1 MHRSNE
7 IKLGNLKLGGDNPVR
22 IQSMTN
28 TKTSNIK
35 STIDQIID
43 LVNGGCEIVR
53 VTTQNIPDSKCIKE
67 IKDELEKRNLM
78 VPIVADV
85 HFNPKVAEIA
95 ALYADKVRINP
106 GNYYSSEVNET
117 NLEAISRNLLPLIN
131 ICKQHDTIIRI
142 GVNHG
147 SLSDRILQEYGDTP
161 LGMVE
166 SLMEFVEVFSIHDF
180 HNIVLSVKTSS
191 VPIMI
196 ESNLLLV
203 DRLKSKGVFY
213 PIHLG
218 VTEAGGDDEGR
229 IKSAL
234 GIGYLLSKGIGDTI
248 RVSLA
253 ESPIMELPIARY
265 LACNYGIS
273 KSNNF
278 IEKQCIEKIRIPVNE
293 INGPIIISNKTSKYS
308 DYTYESLK
316 SEKII
321 DSKIIDIVKLDYS
334 DLDYNTLMVRTSADL
349 SSILYN
355 KYIDGVS
362 LSNTLTNDDQNAKIL
377 QVILQA
383 MGKRI
388 FNSEYIACP
397 TCGRTNIELV
407 NLLRKVKHH
416 TDSLVGLKIAV
427 MGCIVNG
434 PGEMLGADYG
444 LVGSSKG
451 YLNLYKKGK
460 IVSKRIPQ
468 DEAVK
473 ALTDLIKLSGDW
485 ND

>member
-166 SLMEFVEVFSIHDF
+166 SLMEFVERH
-180 HNIVLSVKTSS
+180 
-191 VPIMI
+191 
-196 ESNLLLV
+196 E
-203 DRLKSKGVFY
+203 
-213 PIHLG
+213 
-218 VTEAGGDDEGR
+218 
-229 IKSAL
+229 
-234 GIGYLLSKGIGDTI
+234 
-248 RVSLA
+248 
-253 ESPIMELPIARY
+253 
-265 LACNYGIS
+265 
-273 KSNNF
+273 F
-278 IEKQCIEKIRIPVNE
+278 IPREVN
-293 INGPIIISNKTSKYS
+293 
-308 DYTYESLK
+308 
-316 SEKII
+316 
-321 DSKIIDIVKLDYS
+321 
-334 DLDYNTLMVRTSADL
+334 
-349 SSILYN
+349 
-355 KYIDGVS
+355 
-362 LSNTLTNDDQNAKIL
+362 
-377 QVILQA
+377 
-383 MGKRI
+383 
-388 FNSEYIACP
+388 
-397 TCGRTNIELV
+397 
-407 NLLRKVKHH
+407 H
-416 TDSLVGLKIAV
+416 
-427 MGCIVNG
+427 
-434 PGEMLGADYG
+434 
-444 LVGSSKG
+444 
-451 YLNLYKKGK
+451 
-460 IVSKRIPQ
+460 
-468 DEAVK
+468 
-473 ALTDLIKLSGDW
+473 
-485 ND
+485 

>member
-1 MHRSNE
+1 M
-7 IKLGNLKLGGDNPVR
+7 GGDYPVR

-28 TKTSNIK
+28 TKTSDIN
-35 STIDQIID
+35 STVDQIVE
-43 LVNGGCEIVR
+43 LVKSGCEIVR
-53 VTTQNIPDSKCIKE
+53 VTTQNISDAKCL
-67 IKDELEKRNLM
+67 KDIRHELEKLNIL

-85 HFNPKVAEIA
+85 HFNPKVAEVA

-106 GNYYSSEVNET
+106 GNYYSSKVNET
-117 NLEAISRNLLPLIN
+117 NLDGISRNLLPLIN
-131 ICKQHDTIIRI
+131 ICKKNNTIIRI

-147 SLSDRILQEYGDTP
+147 SLSDRVLQEYGDTP
-161 LGMVE
+161 LGMVQ
-166 SLMEFVEVFSIHDF
+166 SLMEFVEVCSIHDF

-203 DRLKSKGVFY
+203 DRLRAKGVFY
-213 PIHLG
+213 PLHLG

-253 ESPIMELPIARY
+253 ESPIMELPTARY
-265 LACNYGIS
+265 LASNYGIS
-273 KSNNF
+273 TGNNF
-278 IEKQCIEKIRIPVNE
+278 IEKQHIEKIAIPANE
-293 INGPIIISNKTSKYS
+293 INGPIIVSNKTSKHS
-308 DYTYESLK
+308 DYSYESLK
-316 SEKII
+316 SKKIPEL
-321 DSKIIDIVKLDYS
+321 KIMEIVKLEYNNM
-334 DLDYNTLMVRTSADL
+334 DYNTLMVRTSADL
-349 SSILYN
+349 SSMLYN
-355 KYIDGVS
+355 NNIDGVS
-362 LSNTLTNDDQNAKIL
+362 LSNTLTNDGQNSKIL

-397 TCGRTNIELV
+397 TCGRTNVDLV
-407 NLLRKVKHH
+407 KLLRKIKQH

-444 LVGSSKG
+444 IVGSSKG
-451 YLNLYKKGK
+451 HINLYKKGK
-460 IVSKRIPQ
+460 IVEKRIPEN
-468 DEAVK
+468 EAVK
-473 ALTDLIKLSGDW
+473 ALTTLIKLSGDW
-485 ND
+485 KDKLS